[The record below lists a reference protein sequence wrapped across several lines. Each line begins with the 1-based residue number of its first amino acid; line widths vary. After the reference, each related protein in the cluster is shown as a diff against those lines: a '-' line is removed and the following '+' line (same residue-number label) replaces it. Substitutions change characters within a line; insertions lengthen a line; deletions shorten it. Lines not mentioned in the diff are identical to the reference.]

1 MAVPWPGGEARERY
15 VRFLELELRI
25 MKNASSGDVDEQL
38 LSEFGSLLDRHFPRT
53 MLYMRKKL
61 ASDMAGGLTDE
72 IRAVAWAEARSVP
85 DEAGQA
91 RVHGP
96 WTESE
101 ISDDINDCF
110 REARERAGV

>member
-1 MAVPWPGGEARERY
+1 MAVPWPSDSVREKY
-15 VRFLELELRI
+15 IRFLELELKI
-25 MKNASSGDVDEQL
+25 MKNASTGDVDERVLTEFNVL
-38 LSEFGSLLDRHFPRT
+38 LERQFPRT

-61 ASDMAGGLTDE
+61 PLDVAGGLTDE
-72 IRAVAWAEARSVP
+72 IRAVAWAEARAVP
-85 DEAGQA
+85 DESGQA

-110 REARERAGV
+110 REARERAGL